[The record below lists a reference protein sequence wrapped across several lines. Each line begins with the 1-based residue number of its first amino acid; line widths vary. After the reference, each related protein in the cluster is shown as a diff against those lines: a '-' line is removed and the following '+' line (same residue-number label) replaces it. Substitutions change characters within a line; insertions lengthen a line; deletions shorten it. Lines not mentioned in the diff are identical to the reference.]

1 MSRHVV
7 VPKEEEDVMVVIL
20 VEMTLS
26 MVADKGSMH
35 QETQDQCF
43 SYVFQE

>member
-7 VPKEEEDVMVVIL
+7 VPKEEEDVMVVMLLEMAL
-20 VEMTLS
+20 V

-35 QETQDQCF
+35 QETQGQCF